1 MAFLN
6 KTMFQNNNNKITLV
20 QNNHN
25 VNKKNL
31 VENNNNISLVENL
44 KTIFI

>member
-6 KTMFQNNNNKITLV
+6 KTMFQNNNNNNTNKITLV

-25 VNKKNL
+25 FKK
-31 VENNNNISLVENL
+31 
-44 KTIFI
+44 